1 GGVGSANASSTGV
14 RRPVPARLLAALL
27 SAALVPG
34 LAGAFLLVHRPDARA
49 KVVTR
54 SGDLLG
60 LGRTFV
66 AAMPGPES
74 GGYQQPTAAQQA
86 GLASAERLIAGG
98 RLGDAAVAT
107 EPFGYSVVR
116 FTDVTTGRHLVLLA
130 QADDTRTHGWGMFVF
145 A

>member
-1 GGVGSANASSTGV
+1 
-14 RRPVPARLLAALL
+14 
-27 SAALVPG
+27 
-34 LAGAFLLVHRPDARA
+34 
-49 KVVTR
+49 VTR

-60 LGRTFV
+60 LVRTFV

-145 A
+145 APSSTSRLIVEVAHPLDDIDTWELGTEA